1 MRKIFFS
8 QWRRWLWKKVYAGCS
23 YEACNSVVSIW
34 TGNQVI
40 SRIRLL
46 FGAVAWGR
54 AGGTR
59 TFPPS
64 FLRQQVKTCTY
75 KSWKWKFISQN
86 IETMMSLQLGETFSG
101 LIQVQRPVQWL
112 ILTQNPL
119 LFKYNELP
127 KIFVPPP
134 APFLVSKGLLRP
146 YSYWGYS
153 KSFFKHLCHWLKKSF
168 SCIHHA

>member
-1 MRKIFFS
+1 MRKILFS
-8 QWRRWLWKKVYAGCS
+8 QWRRCLWKKVYAGCS
-23 YEACNSVVSIW
+23 YEACSSVVSIW

-101 LIQVQRPVQWL
+101 LIQIQRPVQWL

-127 KIFVPPP
+127 KIFVPPSFYRLATTLQLLGVLGKFLQ
-134 APFLVSKGLLRP
+134 APCVTD
-146 YSYWGYS
+146 W
-153 KSFFKHLCHWLKKSF
+153 KKTF
-168 SCIHHA
+168 SGIHQA